1 MIRPYIIL
9 YAMNKQKI
17 AKILIITI
25 LCLSTLMFLP
35 WIYLT
40 PIYYI
45 MRYAIMAMTAAA
57 FVLTFSLTRCLS
69 IRFVRLLLLTIACMV
84 LIFFIIPVR
93 SSDIVQL
100 VIALITLTIGAGLDW
115 NEREWAN
122 ISYGYTVLMIAVT
135 ICNCLFYAGG
145 LYVPEHYMFDEGK
158 NQVGAMVAI
167 GATACFY
174 FGMKI
179 KEERVPFF
187 VVTFLALL
195 SIVLIRARSDCFA
208 LIACM
213 LLITAKEADFHG
225 KWSVKTVLTILAIIL
240 IGVILYTGFVGDE
253 LHTFMH
259 GGKSGSGIDDM
270 TTRRW
275 ARNQKGMDII
285 MHHHSMEELKNPMKI
300 PFIHNYPLLRL
311 ARYSFFSLPLLLFY
325 FYFGISTLIVIFKSR
340 KTQVK
345 QVGWVVCCIP
355 LIISFAEPNFPYG
368 PGLVQMMAFLLL
380 GFSLR
385 PNDPPQSRPEAETAD
400 TVLHLSNDF
409 TNSKVHSNLYR
420 ELDADG
426 VKQTVFVP
434 LRKGAPEDNRFDGQR
449 TTFVFAHILKRLHRI
464 FFFHKIERTVREI
477 EKTVDLSQISCI
489 HATNLFS
496 DGMAARELHCK
507 YGIPYIVA
515 VRNSDVNAF
524 LRYLPHLWWVHRA
537 VLEDADKVV
546 FITPNLRERL
556 LKHPTLFKMRE
567 RVSAKSVVL
576 PNGINEFWISNLQT
590 TSTAEPHHLL
600 YAGNFTRNK
609 NLPRLIHALQTLR
622 TEFPDLHLDVAGDGG
637 NDQERVLA
645 LMHRNADWISY
656 HGKVTDLEEMKSL
669 YRSSRI
675 FAMPS
680 KSETFGLVYVEA
692 MSQGLSV
699 LWSRGEAI
707 DGMFPE
713 TIGESVNPLSES
725 DITAALKRL
734 LLHPESYQPLPASA
748 FDTFR
753 WPSIAQQYAAL
764 YAEIKSHVLRPTSYV

>member
-1 MIRPYIIL
+1 MK
-9 YAMNKQKI
+9 KQRI
-17 AKILIITI
+17 AKILVITI

-45 MRYAIMAMTAAA
+45 MRYAIMAMTAVA

-93 SSDIVQL
+93 PSDISQL

-122 ISYGYTVLMIAVT
+122 ISYGYTLLMIAVT
-135 ICNCLFYAGG
+135 LCNSLYYAGG

-174 FGMKI
+174 FGMKM
-179 KEERVPFF
+179 KEERTAFW

-225 KWSVKTVLTILAIIL
+225 KWSVKTVLTILGIIL
-240 IGVILYTGFVGDE
+240 IGVIIYTGFIGDE

-259 GGKSGSGIDDM
+259 GGKSGSGIDDI

-275 ARNQKGMDII
+275 ERNQKGMDII

-311 ARYSFFSLPLLLFY
+311 ARYSIFSLPLLLFY
-325 FYFGISTLIVIFKSR
+325 LYFGISTLIELFKSR
-340 KTQVK
+340 KTEIK

-368 PGLVQMMAFLLL
+368 PGLVQMLAFLLL

-385 PNDPPQSRPEAETAD
+385 PNDPPQSRPEAENAN
-400 TVLHLSNDF
+400 TVLHVCNDF
-409 TNSKVHSNLYR
+409 TFSKVHSNLYR
-420 ELDADG
+420 ELDAQG

-434 LRKGAPEDNRFDGQR
+434 LRKEAPEDNRFDGKN
-449 TTFVFAHILKRLHRI
+449 TTFVFAHILKRLHRL
-464 FFFHKIERTVREI
+464 FFFHKIEKTVREI
-477 EKTVDLSQISCI
+477 EKTVDLNQISCI
-489 HATNLFS
+489 HATTLFS
-496 DGMAARELHCK
+496 DGMVARELHCK

-515 VRNSDVNAF
+515 VRNCDVNAF

-537 VLEDADKVV
+537 VMETTDKVI
-546 FITPNLRERL
+546 FITPNLQKRL
-556 LKHPTLFKMRE
+556 LKHPTLYKMRE
-567 RVSAKSVVL
+567 QVSEKSIVI
-576 PNGINEFWISNLQT
+576 PNGINEFWLNNIQT
-590 TSTAEPHHLL
+590 ENTAHPHHLL

-609 NLPRLIHALQTLR
+609 NLPRLIHALQKLR
-622 TEFPDLHLDVAGDGG
+622 TELPDLHLDVAGDGG
-637 NDQERVLA
+637 NDQDRVLA
-645 LMHRNADWISY
+645 LMHRNADWITY
-656 HGKVTDLEEMKSL
+656 HGKITDLEEMKTL
-669 YRSSRI
+669 YRANHI

-680 KSETFGLVYVEA
+680 KSETFGLVYLEA
-692 MSQGLSV
+692 MTQGLSV
-699 LWSRGEAI
+699 LWTKGEAI

-725 DITAALKRL
+725 DITTKLRNL
-734 LLHPESYQPLPASA
+734 LTNSEHYKTLSPST

-753 WPSIAQQYAAL
+753 WNAIAKQYVDLYSISN
-764 YAEIKSHVLRPTSYV
+764 I

>member
-1 MIRPYIIL
+1 MIRPYKIL

-17 AKILIITI
+17 AKTLIITI

-57 FVLTFSLTRCLS
+57 FLLTFSLTRCMS

-93 SSDIVQL
+93 PSDISQL

-122 ISYGYTVLMIAVT
+122 VSYGYTVLMIAVT

-167 GATACFY
+167 GATACYY

-213 LLITAKEADFHG
+213 LLITAKEADFHV
-225 KWSVKTVLTILAIIL
+225 KWNVKAVLTIFAIIL
-240 IGVILYTGFVGDE
+240 IGIIIYTGFIGDE

-259 GGKSGSGIDDM
+259 GGKSGEGINDL

-275 ARNQKGMDII
+275 GRNQEGMDII

-311 ARYSFFSLPLLLFY
+311 ARYSFFSIPLLLFY
-325 FYFGISTLIVIFKSR
+325 LYFGVSTLIELFKSR
-340 KTQVK
+340 KTEIR

-368 PGLVQMMAFLLL
+368 PGLVQMLAFLLL

-385 PNDPPQSRPEAETAD
+385 PYDPPQTRPEAENAD
-400 TVLHLSNDF
+400 TVLQVCNDF
-409 TNSKVHSNLYR
+409 TYSKVHSNLYR
-420 ELDADG
+420 ELDVQG

-434 LRKGAPEDNRFDGQR
+434 LRKEAPEDNRFDGKN
-449 TTFVFAHILKRLHRI
+449 TTFVFAHILKRLHRV
-464 FFFHKIERTVREI
+464 FFFHKIEKTVREI
-477 EKTVDLSQISCI
+477 EKTVDLKQISCI
-489 HATNLFS
+489 HATTLFS
-496 DGMAARELHCK
+496 DGMVARELYCK
-507 YGIPYIVA
+507 YGIPYMVA
-515 VRNSDVNAF
+515 VRNCDVNAF

-537 VLEDADKVV
+537 VLEDAQKVV
-546 FITPNLRERL
+546 FITPNLQQRL

-567 RVSAKSVVL
+567 TVAAKSIVV
-576 PNGINEFWISNLQT
+576 PNGINEFWINNLQT
-590 TSTAEPHHLL
+590 ESKADPHHVV

-609 NLPRLIHALQTLR
+609 NLPRLIHALQSLR
-622 TEFPDLHLDVAGDGG
+622 AEIPDLHFDVAGDGG
-637 NDQERVLA
+637 DDQDRVLA
-645 LMHRNADWISY
+645 LMQRNADWISY
-656 HGKVTDLEEMKSL
+656 HGKITDLEEMKSL
-669 YRSSRI
+669 YRANRI

-680 KSETFGLVYVEA
+680 KSETFGLVYLEA

-699 LWSRGEAI
+699 LWTRGEAI
-707 DGMFPE
+707 DGMFTEP
-713 TIGESVNPLSES
+713 IGESVNPLSES
-725 DITAALKRL
+725 DITTALKKL
-734 LLHPESYQPLPASA
+734 LLHPESYQTLPAST

-753 WPSIAQQYAAL
+753 WPSIAQEYVDL
-764 YAEIKSHVLRPTSYV
+764 YAEIKS

>member
-1 MIRPYIIL
+1 MK
-9 YAMNKQKI
+9 KQRI
-17 AKILIITI
+17 AKILVITI

-45 MRYAIMAMTAAA
+45 MRYAIMAMTAVA

-93 SSDIVQL
+93 PSDISQL

-122 ISYGYTVLMIAVT
+122 ISYGYTLLMIAVT
-135 ICNCLFYAGG
+135 LCNSLYYAGG

-174 FGMKI
+174 FGMKM
-179 KEERVPFF
+179 KEERTAFW

-225 KWSVKTVLTILAIIL
+225 KWSVKTVLTILGIIL
-240 IGVILYTGFVGDE
+240 IGVIIYTGFIGDE

-259 GGKSGSGIDDM
+259 GGKSGSGIDDI

-275 ARNQKGMDII
+275 ERNQKGMDII

-311 ARYSFFSLPLLLFY
+311 ARYSIFSLPLLLFY
-325 FYFGISTLIVIFKSR
+325 LYFGISTLIELFKSR
-340 KTQVK
+340 KTEIK

-368 PGLVQMMAFLLL
+368 PGLVQMLAFLLL

-385 PNDPPQSRPEAETAD
+385 PNDPPQSRPEAENAN
-400 TVLHLSNDF
+400 TVLHVCNDF
-409 TNSKVHSNLYR
+409 TFSKVHSNLYR
-420 ELDADG
+420 ELDAQG

-434 LRKGAPEDNRFDGQR
+434 LRKEAPEDNRFDGKN
-449 TTFVFAHILKRLHRI
+449 TTFVFAHILKRLHRL
-464 FFFHKIERTVREI
+464 FFFHKIEKTVREI
-477 EKTVDLSQISCI
+477 EKTVDLNQISCI
-489 HATNLFS
+489 HATTLFS
-496 DGMAARELHCK
+496 DGMVARELHCK

-515 VRNSDVNAF
+515 VRNCDVNAF

-537 VLEDADKVV
+537 VMETVDKVI
-546 FITPNLRERL
+546 FITPNLQKRL
-556 LKHPTLFKMRE
+556 LKHPTLYKMRE
-567 RVSAKSVVL
+567 QVSEKSIVI
-576 PNGINEFWISNLQT
+576 PNGINEFWLNNIQT
-590 TSTAEPHHLL
+590 ENTAHPHHLL

-609 NLPRLIHALQTLR
+609 NLPRLIHALQKLR
-622 TEFPDLHLDVAGDGG
+622 TELPDLHLDVAGDGG
-637 NDQERVLA
+637 NDQDRVLA
-645 LMHRNADWISY
+645 LMHRNADWITY
-656 HGKVTDLEEMKSL
+656 HGKITDLEEMKTL
-669 YRSSRI
+669 YRANHI

-680 KSETFGLVYVEA
+680 KSETFGLVYLEA
-692 MSQGLSV
+692 MTQGLSV
-699 LWSRGEAI
+699 LWTKGEAI

-725 DITAALKRL
+725 DITTKLSNL
-734 LLHPESYQPLPASA
+734 LTNLDHYKTLPPST

-753 WPSIAQQYAAL
+753 WNAIAKQYVDL
-764 YAEIKSHVLRPTSYV
+764 YPISNI

>member
-1 MIRPYIIL
+1 MK
-9 YAMNKQKI
+9 KQRI
-17 AKILIITI
+17 AKILVITI

-45 MRYAIMAMTAAA
+45 MRYAIMAMTAVA

-93 SSDIVQL
+93 PSDISQL

-122 ISYGYTVLMIAVT
+122 ISYGYTLLMIAVT
-135 ICNCLFYAGG
+135 LCNSLYYAGG

-174 FGMKI
+174 FGMKM
-179 KEERVPFF
+179 KEERTAFW

-225 KWSVKTVLTILAIIL
+225 KWSVKTVLTILGIIL
-240 IGVILYTGFVGDE
+240 IGVIIYTGFIGDE

-259 GGKSGSGIDDM
+259 GGKSGSGIDDI

-275 ARNQKGMDII
+275 ERNQKGMDII

-311 ARYSFFSLPLLLFY
+311 ARYSIFSLPLLLFY
-325 FYFGISTLIVIFKSR
+325 LYFGISTLIELFKSR
-340 KTQVK
+340 KTEIK

-368 PGLVQMMAFLLL
+368 PGLVQMLAFLLL

-385 PNDPPQSRPEAETAD
+385 PNDPPQSRPEAENAN
-400 TVLHLSNDF
+400 TVLHVCNDF
-409 TNSKVHSNLYR
+409 TFSKVHSNLYR
-420 ELDADG
+420 ELDAQG

-434 LRKGAPEDNRFDGQR
+434 LRKEAPEDNRFDGKN
-449 TTFVFAHILKRLHRI
+449 TTFVFAHILKRLHRL
-464 FFFHKIERTVREI
+464 FFFHKIEKTVREI
-477 EKTVDLSQISCI
+477 EKTVDLNQISCI
-489 HATNLFS
+489 HATTLFS
-496 DGMAARELHCK
+496 DGMVARELHCK

-515 VRNSDVNAF
+515 VRNCDVNAF

-537 VLEDADKVV
+537 VMETVDKVI
-546 FITPNLRERL
+546 FITPNLQKRL
-556 LKHPTLFKMRE
+556 LKHPTLYKMRE
-567 RVSAKSVVL
+567 QVSEKSIVI
-576 PNGINEFWISNLQT
+576 PNGINEFWLNNIQT
-590 TSTAEPHHLL
+590 ENTAHPHHLL

-609 NLPRLIHALQTLR
+609 NLPRLIHALQKLR
-622 TEFPDLHLDVAGDGG
+622 TEIPDLHLDVAGDGG
-637 NDQERVLA
+637 NDQDRVLA
-645 LMHRNADWISY
+645 LMHRNADWITY
-656 HGKVTDLEEMKSL
+656 HGKITDLEEMKTL
-669 YRSSRI
+669 YRANHI

-680 KSETFGLVYVEA
+680 KSETFGLVYLEA
-692 MSQGLSV
+692 MTQGLSV
-699 LWSRGEAI
+699 LWTKGEAI

-725 DITAALKRL
+725 DITTKLSNL
-734 LLHPESYQPLPASA
+734 LTNLDHYKTLPPST

-753 WPSIAQQYAAL
+753 WNAIAKQYVDL
-764 YAEIKSHVLRPTSYV
+764 YPISNI

>member
-1 MIRPYIIL
+1 MK
-9 YAMNKQKI
+9 KQRI
-17 AKILIITI
+17 AKILVITI

-45 MRYAIMAMTAAA
+45 MRYAIMAMTAVA

-93 SSDIVQL
+93 PSDISQL

-122 ISYGYTVLMIAVT
+122 ISYGYTLLMIAVT
-135 ICNCLFYAGG
+135 LCNSLYYAGG

-174 FGMKI
+174 FGMKM
-179 KEERVPFF
+179 KEERTAFW

-225 KWSVKTVLTILAIIL
+225 KWSVKTVLTILGIIL
-240 IGVILYTGFVGDE
+240 IGVIIYTGFIGDE

-259 GGKSGSGIDDM
+259 GGKSGSGIDDI

-275 ARNQKGMDII
+275 ERNQKGIDII

-311 ARYSFFSLPLLLFY
+311 ARYSIFSLPLLLFY
-325 FYFGISTLIVIFKSR
+325 LYFGISTLIELFKSR
-340 KTQVK
+340 KTEIK

-368 PGLVQMMAFLLL
+368 PGLVQMLAFLLL

-385 PNDPPQSRPEAETAD
+385 PNDPPQSRPEAENAN
-400 TVLHLSNDF
+400 TVLHVCNDF
-409 TNSKVHSNLYR
+409 TFSKVHSNLYR
-420 ELDADG
+420 ELDAQG

-434 LRKGAPEDNRFDGQR
+434 LRKEAPEDNRFDGKN
-449 TTFVFAHILKRLHRI
+449 TTFVFAHILKRLHRL
-464 FFFHKIERTVREI
+464 FFFHKIEKTVREI
-477 EKTVDLSQISCI
+477 EKTVDLNQISCI
-489 HATNLFS
+489 HATTLFS
-496 DGMAARELHCK
+496 DGMVARELHCK

-515 VRNSDVNAF
+515 VRNCDVNAF

-537 VLEDADKVV
+537 VMETVDKVI
-546 FITPNLRERL
+546 FITPNLQKRL
-556 LKHPTLFKMRE
+556 LKHPTLYKMRE
-567 RVSAKSVVL
+567 QVSEKSIVI
-576 PNGINEFWISNLQT
+576 PNGINEFWLNNIQT
-590 TSTAEPHHLL
+590 ENTAHPHHLL

-609 NLPRLIHALQTLR
+609 NLPRLIHALQKLR
-622 TEFPDLHLDVAGDGG
+622 TELPDLHLDVAGDGG
-637 NDQERVLA
+637 NDQDRVLA
-645 LMHRNADWISY
+645 LMHRNADWITY
-656 HGKVTDLEEMKSL
+656 HGKITDLEEMKTL
-669 YRSSRI
+669 YRANHI

-680 KSETFGLVYVEA
+680 KSETFGLVYLEA
-692 MSQGLSV
+692 MTQGLSV
-699 LWSRGEAI
+699 LWTKGEAI

-725 DITAALKRL
+725 DITTKLSNL
-734 LLHPESYQPLPASA
+734 LTNLDHYKTLPPST

-753 WPSIAQQYAAL
+753 WNAIAKQYVDL
-764 YAEIKSHVLRPTSYV
+764 YPISNI

>member
-1 MIRPYIIL
+1 MK
-9 YAMNKQKI
+9 KQRI
-17 AKILIITI
+17 AKILVITI

-45 MRYAIMAMTAAA
+45 MRYAIMVMTAVA

-93 SSDIVQL
+93 PSDISQL

-122 ISYGYTVLMIAVT
+122 ISYGYTLLMIAVT
-135 ICNCLFYAGG
+135 LCNSLYYAGG

-174 FGMKI
+174 FGMKM
-179 KEERVPFF
+179 KEERTAFW

-225 KWSVKTVLTILAIIL
+225 KWSVKTVLTILGIIL
-240 IGVILYTGFVGDE
+240 IGVIIYTGFIGDE

-259 GGKSGSGIDDM
+259 GGKSGSGIDDI

-275 ARNQKGMDII
+275 ERNQKGMDII

-311 ARYSFFSLPLLLFY
+311 ARYSVFSLPLLLFY
-325 FYFGISTLIVIFKSR
+325 IYFGISTLIELFKSR
-340 KTQVK
+340 KTEIK

-368 PGLVQMMAFLLL
+368 PGLVQMLAFLLL

-385 PNDPPQSRPEAETAD
+385 PNDPPQTRPEAENAD
-400 TVLHLSNDF
+400 MVLHVCNDF
-409 TNSKVHSNLYR
+409 TFSKVHSNLYR
-420 ELDADG
+420 ELDAQG

-434 LRKGAPEDNRFDGQR
+434 LRKEAPEDNRFDGQN
-449 TTFVFAHILKRLHRI
+449 TIFVFAHILKRLHRL
-464 FFFHKIERTVREI
+464 FFFHKIEKTVREI
-477 EKTVDLSQISCI
+477 EKTVDLNQISCI
-489 HATNLFS
+489 HATTLFS
-496 DGMAARELHCK
+496 DGMVARELHCK

-515 VRNSDVNAF
+515 VRNCDVNAF

-537 VLEDADKVV
+537 VMETADKVI
-546 FITPNLRERL
+546 FITPNLQKRL
-556 LKHPTLFKMRE
+556 LKHPTLYKMRE
-567 RVSAKSVVL
+567 LVSEKSIVI
-576 PNGINEFWISNLQT
+576 PNGINEFWLNNIQT
-590 TSTAEPHHLL
+590 ENTAHPHHLL

-609 NLPRLIHALQTLR
+609 NLPRLIHALQKLR
-622 TEFPDLHLDVAGDGG
+622 TEIPDLHLDVAGDGG
-637 NDQERVLA
+637 NDQDRVLA
-645 LMHRNADWISY
+645 LMHRNADWITY
-656 HGKVTDLEEMKSL
+656 HGKITDLEEMKVL
-669 YRSSRI
+669 YRANHI

-680 KSETFGLVYVEA
+680 KSETFGLVYLEA
-692 MSQGLSV
+692 MTQGLSV
-699 LWSRGEAI
+699 LWTQGEAI

-713 TIGESVNPLSES
+713 TIGESVNPLNES
-725 DITAALKRL
+725 DITVKLRNL
-734 LLHPESYQPLPASA
+734 LSNPDYYKTLPPST

-753 WPSIAQQYAAL
+753 WNAIAKQYVDL
-764 YAEIKSHVLRPTSYV
+764 YPISNI

>member
-1 MIRPYIIL
+1 MD
-9 YAMNKQKI
+9 KQKT

-57 FVLTFSLTRCLS
+57 FVLTFSLTRCMS

-93 SSDIVQL
+93 PSDISQL

-122 ISYGYTVLMIAVT
+122 VSYGYTVLMIAVT

-213 LLITAKEADFHG
+213 LLITAKEADFHV
-225 KWSVKTVLTILAIIL
+225 KWNVKAVLTILAIIL
-240 IGVILYTGFVGDE
+240 IGVIIYTGFIGDE

-259 GGKSGSGIDDM
+259 GGKSGEGINDL

-275 ARNQKGMDII
+275 GRNQEGMDII

-311 ARYSFFSLPLLLFY
+311 ARYSFFSIPLLLFY
-325 FYFGISTLIVIFKSR
+325 LYFGISTLIELFKSR
-340 KTQVK
+340 KTEIK

-368 PGLVQMMAFLLL
+368 PGLVQMLAFLLL

-385 PNDPPQSRPEAETAD
+385 PYDPPKSRPETENAD
-400 TVLHLSNDF
+400 TVLQVCNDF
-409 TNSKVHSNLYR
+409 TFSKVHSNLYR
-420 ELDADG
+420 ELDAQG
-426 VKQTVFVP
+426 VKQAVFVP
-434 LRKGAPEDNRFDGQR
+434 LRKEAPEDNRFDGQN
-449 TTFVFAHILKRLHRI
+449 TTFVFAHILKRLHRV
-464 FFFHKIERTVREI
+464 FFFHKIEKTVREI
-477 EKTVDLSQISCI
+477 EKTVDLNQISCI
-489 HATNLFS
+489 HATTLFS
-496 DGMAARELHCK
+496 DGMVARELYRK
-507 YGIPYIVA
+507 YGIPYMVA
-515 VRNSDVNAF
+515 VRNCDVNAF

-537 VLEDADKVV
+537 VLEDSQKVI
-546 FITPNLRERL
+546 FITPNLQQRL

-567 RVSAKSVVL
+567 TVASKSIVV
-576 PNGINEFWISNLQT
+576 PNGINEFWINNLQT
-590 TSTAEPHHLL
+590 ESNANPHHVV

-609 NLPRLIHALQTLR
+609 NLPRLIHALQSLR
-622 TEFPDLHLDVAGDGG
+622 AEIPDLHFDVAGDGG
-637 NDQERVLA
+637 DDQERVLA
-645 LMHRNADWISY
+645 LMHRNADWITY
-656 HGKVTDLEEMKSL
+656 HGKITDLEEMKSL
-669 YRSSRI
+669 YRANRI

-680 KSETFGLVYVEA
+680 KSETFGLVYLEA

-699 LWSRGEAI
+699 LWTRGEAI
-707 DGMFPE
+707 DGMFTE
-713 TIGESVNPLSES
+713 LIGESVNPLSES
-725 DITAALKRL
+725 DITTALKKL
-734 LLHPESYQPLPASA
+734 LLHPESYQSLPPST

-753 WPSIAQQYAAL
+753 WPSIAQQYITL
-764 YAEIKSHVLRPTSYV
+764 YSTLTL

>member
-1 MIRPYIIL
+1 MK
-9 YAMNKQKI
+9 KQRI
-17 AKILIITI
+17 AKILVITI

-45 MRYAIMAMTAAA
+45 MRYAIMAMTAVA

-93 SSDIVQL
+93 PSDISQL

-122 ISYGYTVLMIAVT
+122 ISYGYTLLMIAVT
-135 ICNCLFYAGG
+135 LCNSLYYAGG

-174 FGMKI
+174 FGMKM
-179 KEERVPFF
+179 KEERTAFW

-225 KWSVKTVLTILAIIL
+225 KWSVKTVLTILGIIL
-240 IGVILYTGFVGDE
+240 IGVIIYTGFIGDE

-259 GGKSGSGIDDM
+259 GGKSGSGIDDI

-275 ARNQKGMDII
+275 ERNQKGMDII

-311 ARYSFFSLPLLLFY
+311 ARYSIFSLPLLLFY
-325 FYFGISTLIVIFKSR
+325 LYFGISTLIELFKSR
-340 KTQVK
+340 KTEIK

-368 PGLVQMMAFLLL
+368 PGLVQMLAFLLL

-385 PNDPPQSRPEAETAD
+385 PNDPPQSRPEAENAN
-400 TVLHLSNDF
+400 TVLHVCNDF
-409 TNSKVHSNLYR
+409 TFSKVHSNLYR
-420 ELDADG
+420 ELDAQG

-434 LRKGAPEDNRFDGQR
+434 LRKEAPEDNRFDGQN
-449 TTFVFAHILKRLHRI
+449 TTFVFAHILKRLHRL
-464 FFFHKIERTVREI
+464 FFFHKIEKTVREI
-477 EKTVDLSQISCI
+477 EKTVDLNQISCI
-489 HATNLFS
+489 HATTLFS
-496 DGMAARELHCK
+496 DGMVARELHCK

-515 VRNSDVNAF
+515 VRNCDVNAF

-537 VLEDADKVV
+537 VMETTDKVI
-546 FITPNLRERL
+546 FITPNLQKRL
-556 LKHPTLFKMRE
+556 LKHPTLYKMRE
-567 RVSAKSVVL
+567 QVSEKSIVI
-576 PNGINEFWISNLQT
+576 PNGINEFWLNNIQT
-590 TSTAEPHHLL
+590 ENTAHPHHLL

-609 NLPRLIHALQTLR
+609 NLPRLIHALQKLR
-622 TEFPDLHLDVAGDGG
+622 TELPDLHLDVAGDGG
-637 NDQERVLA
+637 NDQDRVLA
-645 LMHRNADWISY
+645 LMHRNADWITY
-656 HGKVTDLEEMKSL
+656 HGKITDLEEMKTL
-669 YRSSRI
+669 YRANHI

-680 KSETFGLVYVEA
+680 KSETFGLVYLEA
-692 MSQGLSV
+692 MTQGLSV
-699 LWSRGEAI
+699 LWTKGEAI

-725 DITAALKRL
+725 DITTKLRNL
-734 LLHPESYQPLPASA
+734 LTNSEHYKTLSPST

-753 WPSIAQQYAAL
+753 WNAIAKQYVDLYSISN
-764 YAEIKSHVLRPTSYV
+764 I

>member
-1 MIRPYIIL
+1 MK
-9 YAMNKQKI
+9 KQRI
-17 AKILIITI
+17 AKILVITI

-45 MRYAIMAMTAAA
+45 MRYAIMAMTAVA

-93 SSDIVQL
+93 PSDISQL

-122 ISYGYTVLMIAVT
+122 ISYGYTLLMIAVT
-135 ICNCLFYAGG
+135 LCNSLYYAGG

-174 FGMKI
+174 FGMKM
-179 KEERVPFF
+179 KEERTAFW

-225 KWSVKTVLTILAIIL
+225 KWSVKTVLTILGIIL
-240 IGVILYTGFVGDE
+240 IGVIIYTGFIGDE

-259 GGKSGSGIDDM
+259 GGKSGSGIDDI

-275 ARNQKGMDII
+275 ERNQKGMDII

-311 ARYSFFSLPLLLFY
+311 ARYSIFSLPLLLFY
-325 FYFGISTLIVIFKSR
+325 IYFGISTLIELFKSR
-340 KTQVK
+340 KTEIK

-368 PGLVQMMAFLLL
+368 PGLVQMLAFLLL

-385 PNDPPQSRPEAETAD
+385 PNDPPQSRPEAENAN
-400 TVLHLSNDF
+400 TVLHVCNDF
-409 TNSKVHSNLYR
+409 TFSKVHSNLYR
-420 ELDADG
+420 ELDAQG

-434 LRKGAPEDNRFDGQR
+434 LRKGASEDNRFEGQN
-449 TTFVFAHILKRLHRI
+449 TTFVFAHILKRLHRL
-464 FFFHKIERTVREI
+464 FFFHKIEKTVREI
-477 EKTVDLSQISCI
+477 EKTVDLNQISCI
-489 HATNLFS
+489 HATTLFS
-496 DGMAARELHCK
+496 DGMVARELHCK

-515 VRNSDVNAF
+515 VRNCDVNAF

-537 VLEDADKVV
+537 VMETADKVI
-546 FITPNLRERL
+546 FITPNLQKRL
-556 LKHPTLFKMRE
+556 LKHPTLYKMRE
-567 RVSAKSVVL
+567 QVSEKSIVI
-576 PNGINEFWISNLQT
+576 PNGINEFWLNNIHTEN
-590 TSTAEPHHLL
+590 TAHPHHLL

-609 NLPRLIHALQTLR
+609 NLPRLIHALQKLR
-622 TEFPDLHLDVAGDGG
+622 TELPDLHLDVAGDGG
-637 NDQERVLA
+637 NDQDRVLA
-645 LMHRNADWISY
+645 LIHRNADWITY
-656 HGKVTDLEEMKSL
+656 HGKITDLEEMKTL
-669 YRSSRI
+669 YRANHI

-680 KSETFGLVYVEA
+680 KSETFGLVYLEA
-692 MSQGLSV
+692 MTQGLSV
-699 LWSRGEAI
+699 LWTQGEAI

-725 DITAALKRL
+725 DITTKLRNL
-734 LLHPESYQPLPASA
+734 LTNLDHYKTLPPST

-753 WPSIAQQYAAL
+753 WNAIAKQYVDL
-764 YAEIKSHVLRPTSYV
+764 YPISNV

>member
-84 LIFFIIPVR
+84 LIFFIIPVQLP
-93 SSDIVQL
+93 DIVQL

-187 VVTFLALL
+187 VVSFLALL

-325 FYFGISTLIVIFKSR
+325 FYFGISTLIEIFKSR
-340 KTQVK
+340 KSQVK

-420 ELDADG
+420 ELDTDG

-434 LRKGAPEDNRFDGQR
+434 LRKGAPEDNRFDGQH
-449 TTFVFAHILKRLHRI
+449 TSFVFAHILKRLHRV

-515 VRNSDVNAF
+515 VRNCDVNAF

-576 PNGINEFWISNLQT
+576 PNGINDFWIRNLQT
-590 TSTAEPHHLL
+590 TNTADPHHLL

-645 LMHRNADWISY
+645 LMHRNADWITY

-734 LLHPESYQPLPASA
+734 LLHPESYQPLPAST

-753 WPSIAQQYAAL
+753 WPSIAQQYVGL
-764 YAEIKSHVLRPTSYV
+764 YAEIKSHV

>member
-1 MIRPYIIL
+1 MIRPYKIP
-9 YAMNKQKI
+9 YAMKKQKI

-93 SSDIVQL
+93 PSDIVQL

-115 NEREWAN
+115 DEREWAN

-208 LIACM
+208 LLACM
-213 LLITAKEADFHG
+213 LLITAKEADFRM
-225 KWSVKTVLTILAIIL
+225 KWNVKAVLTILAIIL
-240 IGVILYTGFVGDE
+240 IGVIIYTGFIGDE

-259 GGKSGSGIDDM
+259 GGKSGEGINDL

-275 ARNQKGMDII
+275 GRNQEGMDII

-311 ARYSFFSLPLLLFY
+311 ARYSFFSIPLLLFY
-325 FYFGISTLIVIFKSR
+325 IYFGISTLIELFKSR
-340 KTQVK
+340 KTEIR

-368 PGLVQMMAFLLL
+368 PGLVQMLAFLLL

-385 PNDPPQSRPEAETAD
+385 PYDPPQSRPEADNAD
-400 TVLHLSNDF
+400 TVLHVCNDF
-409 TNSKVHSNLYR
+409 TFSKVHSNLYR
-420 ELDADG
+420 ELDIQG

-434 LRKGAPEDNRFDGQR
+434 LRKDAAEENRFDGQN
-449 TTFVFAHILKRLHRI
+449 TTFVFAHILKRLHRV

-477 EKTVDLSQISCI
+477 EKTVDLNQISCI
-489 HATNLFS
+489 HATTLFS
-496 DGMAARELHCK
+496 DGMVARELYRK
-507 YGIPYIVA
+507 YGIPYMVA
-515 VRNSDVNAF
+515 VRNCDVNAF

-537 VLEDADKVV
+537 VLEDAQKVV

-556 LKHPTLFKMRE
+556 VKHPTLFKMRE
-567 RVSAKSVVL
+567 TVAAKSIVV
-576 PNGINEFWISNLQT
+576 PNGINEFWINNLQT
-590 TSTAEPHHLL
+590 ESKADPHHVV

-609 NLPRLIHALQTLR
+609 NLPRLIHALQSLR
-622 TEFPDLHLDVAGDGG
+622 AEIPDLHFDVAGDGG
-637 NDQERVLA
+637 EDQDRVLA
-645 LMHRNADWISY
+645 LMHRNADWITY
-656 HGKVTDLEEMKSL
+656 HGKITDLETMKSL
-669 YRSSRI
+669 YRANRI

-680 KSETFGLVYVEA
+680 KSETFGLVYLEA
-692 MSQGLSV
+692 LSQGLSV
-699 LWSRGEAI
+699 LWTRGEAI
-707 DGMFPE
+707 DGMFTEP
-713 TIGESVNPLSES
+713 IGESVNPLSES
-725 DITAALKRL
+725 DITTALKKL
-734 LLHPESYQPLPASA
+734 LLHPESYQTLPTST

-753 WPSIAQQYAAL
+753 WPSIAQQYITL
-764 YAEIKSHVLRPTSYV
+764 YSTLTV

>member
-1 MIRPYIIL
+1 MKNVEYKTTL
-9 YAMNKQKI
+9 NLKLMKKQRI
-17 AKILIITI
+17 AKILVITI

-45 MRYAIMAMTAAA
+45 MRYAIMAMTAVA

-93 SSDIVQL
+93 PSDISQL

-122 ISYGYTVLMIAVT
+122 ISYGYTLLMIAVT
-135 ICNCLFYAGG
+135 LCNSLYYAGG

-174 FGMKI
+174 FGMKM
-179 KEERVPFF
+179 KEERTAFW

-225 KWSVKTVLTILAIIL
+225 KWSVKTVLTILGIIL
-240 IGVILYTGFVGDE
+240 IGVIIYTGFIGDE

-259 GGKSGSGIDDM
+259 GGKSGSGIDDI

-275 ARNQKGMDII
+275 ERNQKGMDII

-311 ARYSFFSLPLLLFY
+311 ARYSIFSLPLLLFY
-325 FYFGISTLIVIFKSR
+325 LYFGISTLIELFKSR
-340 KTQVK
+340 KTEIK

-368 PGLVQMMAFLLL
+368 PGLVQMLAFLLL

-385 PNDPPQSRPEAETAD
+385 PNDPPQSRPEAENAN
-400 TVLHLSNDF
+400 TVLHVCNDF
-409 TNSKVHSNLYR
+409 TFSKVHSNLYR
-420 ELDADG
+420 ELDAQG

-434 LRKGAPEDNRFDGQR
+434 LRKEAPEDNRFDGKN
-449 TTFVFAHILKRLHRI
+449 TTFVFAHILKRLHRL
-464 FFFHKIERTVREI
+464 FFFHKIEKTVREI
-477 EKTVDLSQISCI
+477 EKTVDLNQISCI
-489 HATNLFS
+489 HATTLFS
-496 DGMAARELHCK
+496 DGMVARELHCK

-515 VRNSDVNAF
+515 VRNCDVNAF

-537 VLEDADKVV
+537 VMETVDKVI
-546 FITPNLRERL
+546 FITPNLQKRL
-556 LKHPTLFKMRE
+556 LKHPTLYKMRE
-567 RVSAKSVVL
+567 QVSEKSIVI
-576 PNGINEFWISNLQT
+576 PNGINEFWLNNIQT
-590 TSTAEPHHLL
+590 ENTAHPRHLL

-609 NLPRLIHALQTLR
+609 NLPRLIHALQKLR
-622 TEFPDLHLDVAGDGG
+622 TELPDLHLDVAGDGG
-637 NDQERVLA
+637 NDQDRVLA
-645 LMHRNADWISY
+645 LMHRNADWITY
-656 HGKVTDLEEMKSL
+656 HGKITDLEEMKTL
-669 YRSSRI
+669 YRANHI

-680 KSETFGLVYVEA
+680 KSETFGLVYLEA
-692 MSQGLSV
+692 MTQGLSV
-699 LWSRGEAI
+699 LWTKGEAI

-725 DITAALKRL
+725 DITTKLRNL
-734 LLHPESYQPLPASA
+734 LTNSEHYKTLSPST

-753 WPSIAQQYAAL
+753 WNAIAKQYVDL
-764 YAEIKSHVLRPTSYV
+764 YPISNI

>member
-1 MIRPYIIL
+1 MK
-9 YAMNKQKI
+9 KQRI
-17 AKILIITI
+17 AKILVITI

-45 MRYAIMAMTAAA
+45 MRYAIMAMTAVA

-93 SSDIVQL
+93 PSDISQL

-122 ISYGYTVLMIAVT
+122 ISYGYTLLMIAVT
-135 ICNCLFYAGG
+135 LCNSLYYAGG

-174 FGMKI
+174 FGMKM
-179 KEERVPFF
+179 KEERTAFW

-225 KWSVKTVLTILAIIL
+225 KWSVKTVLTILGIIL
-240 IGVILYTGFVGDE
+240 IGVIIYTGFIGDE

-259 GGKSGSGIDDM
+259 GGKSGSGIDDI

-275 ARNQKGMDII
+275 ERNQKGMDII

-311 ARYSFFSLPLLLFY
+311 ARYSIFSLPLLLFY
-325 FYFGISTLIVIFKSR
+325 LYFGISTLIELFKSR
-340 KTQVK
+340 KTEIK

-368 PGLVQMMAFLLL
+368 PGLVQMLAFLLL

-385 PNDPPQSRPEAETAD
+385 PNDPPQSRPEAENAN
-400 TVLHLSNDF
+400 TVLHVCNDF
-409 TNSKVHSNLYR
+409 TFSKVHSNLYR
-420 ELDADG
+420 ELDAQG

-434 LRKGAPEDNRFDGQR
+434 LRKEAPEDNRFDGKN
-449 TTFVFAHILKRLHRI
+449 TTFVFAHILKRLHRL
-464 FFFHKIERTVREI
+464 FFFHKIEKTVREI
-477 EKTVDLSQISCI
+477 EKTVDLNQISCI
-489 HATNLFS
+489 HATTLFS
-496 DGMAARELHCK
+496 DGMVARELHCK

-515 VRNSDVNAF
+515 VRNCDVNAF

-537 VLEDADKVV
+537 VMETVDKVI
-546 FITPNLRERL
+546 FITPNLQKRL
-556 LKHPTLFKMRE
+556 LKHPTLYKMRE
-567 RVSAKSVVL
+567 QVSEKSIVI
-576 PNGINEFWISNLQT
+576 PNGINEFWLNNIQT
-590 TSTAEPHHLL
+590 ENTAHPHHLL

-609 NLPRLIHALQTLR
+609 NLPRLIHALQKLR
-622 TEFPDLHLDVAGDGG
+622 TELPDLHLDVAGDGG
-637 NDQERVLA
+637 NDQDRVLA
-645 LMHRNADWISY
+645 LMHRNADWITY
-656 HGKVTDLEEMKSL
+656 HGKITDLEEMKTL
-669 YRSSRI
+669 YRANHI

-680 KSETFGLVYVEA
+680 KSETFGLVYLEA
-692 MSQGLSV
+692 MTQGLSV
-699 LWSRGEAI
+699 LWTKGEAI

-725 DITAALKRL
+725 DITTKLRNL
-734 LLHPESYQPLPASA
+734 LTNSEHYKTLSPST

-753 WPSIAQQYAAL
+753 WNAIAKQYVDL
-764 YAEIKSHVLRPTSYV
+764 YPISNL

>member
-1 MIRPYIIL
+1 MK
-9 YAMNKQKI
+9 KQRI
-17 AKILIITI
+17 AKILVITI

-45 MRYAIMAMTAAA
+45 MRYAIMAMTAVA

-93 SSDIVQL
+93 PSDISQL

-122 ISYGYTVLMIAVT
+122 ISYGYTLLMIAVT
-135 ICNCLFYAGG
+135 LCNSLYYAGG

-174 FGMKI
+174 FGMKM
-179 KEERVPFF
+179 KEERTAFW

-225 KWSVKTVLTILAIIL
+225 KWSVKTVLTILGIIL
-240 IGVILYTGFVGDE
+240 IGVIIYTGFIGDE

-259 GGKSGSGIDDM
+259 GGKSGSGIDDI

-275 ARNQKGMDII
+275 ERNQKGMDII

-311 ARYSFFSLPLLLFY
+311 ARYSIFSLPLLLFY
-325 FYFGISTLIVIFKSR
+325 LYFGISTLIELFKSR
-340 KTQVK
+340 KTEIK

-368 PGLVQMMAFLLL
+368 PGLVQMLAFLLL

-385 PNDPPQSRPEAETAD
+385 PNDTPQSRPEAENAN
-400 TVLHLSNDF
+400 TVLHVCNDF
-409 TNSKVHSNLYR
+409 TFSKVHSNLYR
-420 ELDADG
+420 ELDAQG

-434 LRKGAPEDNRFDGQR
+434 LRKEAPEDNRFDGKN
-449 TTFVFAHILKRLHRI
+449 TTFVFALILKRLHRL
-464 FFFHKIERTVREI
+464 FFFHKIEKTVREI
-477 EKTVDLSQISCI
+477 EKTVDLNQISCI
-489 HATNLFS
+489 HATTLFS
-496 DGMAARELHCK
+496 DGMVARELHCK

-515 VRNSDVNAF
+515 VRNCDVNAF

-537 VLEDADKVV
+537 VMETADKVI
-546 FITPNLRERL
+546 FITPNLQKRL
-556 LKHPTLFKMRE
+556 LKHPTLYKMRE
-567 RVSAKSVVL
+567 QVSEKSIVI
-576 PNGINEFWISNLQT
+576 PNGINEFWLNNIQT
-590 TSTAEPHHLL
+590 ENTAHPHHLL

-609 NLPRLIHALQTLR
+609 NLPRLIHALQKLR
-622 TEFPDLHLDVAGDGG
+622 TELPDLHLDVAGDGG
-637 NDQERVLA
+637 NDQDRVLA
-645 LMHRNADWISY
+645 LMHRNADWITY
-656 HGKVTDLEEMKSL
+656 HGKITDLEEMKTL
-669 YRSSRI
+669 YRANHI

-680 KSETFGLVYVEA
+680 KSETFGLVYLEA
-692 MSQGLSV
+692 MTQGLSV
-699 LWSRGEAI
+699 LWTKGEAI

-725 DITAALKRL
+725 DITTKLRNL
-734 LLHPESYQPLPASA
+734 LTNSEHYKTLSPST

-753 WPSIAQQYAAL
+753 WNAIAKQYVDL
-764 YAEIKSHVLRPTSYV
+764 YPISNI

>member
-1 MIRPYIIL
+1 MK
-9 YAMNKQKI
+9 KQRI
-17 AKILIITI
+17 AKILVITI

-45 MRYAIMAMTAAA
+45 MRYAIMAMTAVA

-93 SSDIVQL
+93 PSDISQL

-122 ISYGYTVLMIAVT
+122 ISYGYTLLMIAVT
-135 ICNCLFYAGG
+135 LCNSLYYAGG

-158 NQVGAMVAI
+158 NQVGAMVSI

-174 FGMKI
+174 FGMKM
-179 KEERVPFF
+179 KEERTAFW

-225 KWSVKTVLTILAIIL
+225 KWSVKTVLTILGIIL
-240 IGVILYTGFVGDE
+240 IGVIIYTGFIGDE

-259 GGKSGSGIDDM
+259 GGKSGSGIDDI

-275 ARNQKGMDII
+275 ERNQKGMDII

-311 ARYSFFSLPLLLFY
+311 ARYSIFSLPLLLFY
-325 FYFGISTLIVIFKSR
+325 LYFGISTLIELFKSR
-340 KTQVK
+340 KTEIK

-368 PGLVQMMAFLLL
+368 PGLVQMLAFLLL

-385 PNDPPQSRPEAETAD
+385 PNDPPQSRPEAENAN
-400 TVLHLSNDF
+400 TVLHVCNDF
-409 TNSKVHSNLYR
+409 TFSKVHSNLYR
-420 ELDADG
+420 ELDAQG

-434 LRKGAPEDNRFDGQR
+434 LRKEAPEDNRFDGQN
-449 TTFVFAHILKRLHRI
+449 TTFVFAHILKRLHRL
-464 FFFHKIERTVREI
+464 FFFHKIEKTVREI
-477 EKTVDLSQISCI
+477 EKTVDLNQISCI
-489 HATNLFS
+489 HATTLFS
-496 DGMAARELHCK
+496 DGMVARELHCK

-515 VRNSDVNAF
+515 VRNCDVNAF

-537 VLEDADKVV
+537 VMETTDKVI
-546 FITPNLRERL
+546 FITPNLQKRL
-556 LKHPTLFKMRE
+556 LKHPTLYKMRE
-567 RVSAKSVVL
+567 QVSEKSIVI
-576 PNGINEFWISNLQT
+576 PNGINEFWLNNIQT
-590 TSTAEPHHLL
+590 ENTAHPHHLL

-609 NLPRLIHALQTLR
+609 NLPRLIHALQKLR
-622 TEFPDLHLDVAGDGG
+622 TELPDLHLDVAGDGG
-637 NDQERVLA
+637 NDQDRVLA
-645 LMHRNADWISY
+645 LMHRNADWITY
-656 HGKVTDLEEMKSL
+656 HGKITDLEEMKTL
-669 YRSSRI
+669 YRANHI

-680 KSETFGLVYVEA
+680 KSETFGLVYLEA
-692 MSQGLSV
+692 MTQGLSV
-699 LWSRGEAI
+699 LWTKGEAI

-725 DITAALKRL
+725 DITTKLRNL
-734 LLHPESYQPLPASA
+734 LTNSEHYKTLSPST

-753 WPSIAQQYAAL
+753 WNAIAKQYVDLYSISN
-764 YAEIKSHVLRPTSYV
+764 I

>member
-1 MIRPYIIL
+1 MK
-9 YAMNKQKI
+9 KQRI
-17 AKILIITI
+17 AKILVITI

-45 MRYAIMAMTAAA
+45 MRYAIMAMTAVA

-93 SSDIVQL
+93 PSDISQL

-122 ISYGYTVLMIAVT
+122 ISYGYTLLMIAVT
-135 ICNCLFYAGG
+135 LCNSLYYAGG

-174 FGMKI
+174 FGMKM
-179 KEERVPFF
+179 KEERTAFW

-225 KWSVKTVLTILAIIL
+225 KWSVKTVLTILGIIL
-240 IGVILYTGFVGDE
+240 IGVIIYTGFIGDE

-259 GGKSGSGIDDM
+259 GGKSGSGIDDI

-275 ARNQKGMDII
+275 ERNQKGMDII

-311 ARYSFFSLPLLLFY
+311 ARYSIFSLPLLLFY
-325 FYFGISTLIVIFKSR
+325 LYFGISTLIELFKSR
-340 KTQVK
+340 KTEIK

-368 PGLVQMMAFLLL
+368 PGLVQMLAFLLL

-385 PNDPPQSRPEAETAD
+385 PNDPPQSRPEAENAN
-400 TVLHLSNDF
+400 TVLHVCNDF
-409 TNSKVHSNLYR
+409 TFSKVHSNLYR
-420 ELDADG
+420 ELDAQG

-434 LRKGAPEDNRFDGQR
+434 LRKEAPEDNRFDGKN
-449 TTFVFAHILKRLHRI
+449 TTFVFAHILKRLHRL
-464 FFFHKIERTVREI
+464 FFFHKIEKTVREI
-477 EKTVDLSQISCI
+477 EKTVDLNQISCI
-489 HATNLFS
+489 HATTLFS
-496 DGMAARELHCK
+496 DGMVARELHCK

-515 VRNSDVNAF
+515 VRNCDVNAF

-537 VLEDADKVV
+537 VMETVDKVI
-546 FITPNLRERL
+546 FITPNLQKRL
-556 LKHPTLFKMRE
+556 LKHPTLYKMRE
-567 RVSAKSVVL
+567 QVSEKSIVI
-576 PNGINEFWISNLQT
+576 PNGINEFWLNSIQT
-590 TSTAEPHHLL
+590 ENTAHPHHLL

-609 NLPRLIHALQTLR
+609 NLPRLIHALQKLR
-622 TEFPDLHLDVAGDGG
+622 TELPDLHLDVAGDGG
-637 NDQERVLA
+637 NDQDRVLA
-645 LMHRNADWISY
+645 LMHRNADWITY
-656 HGKVTDLEEMKSL
+656 HGKITDLEEMKTL
-669 YRSSRI
+669 YRANHI

-680 KSETFGLVYVEA
+680 KSETFGLVYLEA
-692 MSQGLSV
+692 MTQGLSV
-699 LWSRGEAI
+699 LWTKGEAI

-725 DITAALKRL
+725 DITTKLRNL
-734 LLHPESYQPLPASA
+734 LTNSEHYKTLSPST

-753 WPSIAQQYAAL
+753 WNAIAKQYVDL
-764 YAEIKSHVLRPTSYV
+764 YPISNI

>member
-1 MIRPYIIL
+1 MD
-9 YAMNKQKI
+9 KQKT

-57 FVLTFSLTRCLS
+57 FVLTFSLTRCMS

-93 SSDIVQL
+93 PSDISQL

-122 ISYGYTVLMIAVT
+122 VSYGYTVLMIAVT

-213 LLITAKEADFHG
+213 LLITAKEADFHV
-225 KWSVKTVLTILAIIL
+225 KWNVKAVLTILAIIL
-240 IGVILYTGFVGDE
+240 IGVIIYTGFIGDE

-259 GGKSGSGIDDM
+259 GGKSGEGINDL

-275 ARNQKGMDII
+275 GRNQEGMDII

-325 FYFGISTLIVIFKSR
+325 LYFGVSTLIELFKSR
-340 KTQVK
+340 KTEIR

-368 PGLVQMMAFLLL
+368 PGLVQMLAFLLL

-385 PNDPPQSRPEAETAD
+385 PYDPPKSRPDAENAD
-400 TVLHLSNDF
+400 SVLQVCNDF
-409 TNSKVHSNLYR
+409 TYSKVHSNLYR
-420 ELDADG
+420 ELDAKG

-434 LRKGAPEDNRFDGQR
+434 LRKDAPEDNRFDGQN

-477 EKTVDLSQISCI
+477 EKTVDLNQISCI
-489 HATNLFS
+489 HATTLFS
-496 DGMAARELHCK
+496 DGMVARELYRK
-507 YGIPYIVA
+507 YGIPYMVA
-515 VRNSDVNAF
+515 VRNCDVNAF

-537 VLEDADKVV
+537 VLEDAQKVV
-546 FITPNLRERL
+546 FITPNLQQRL

-567 RVSAKSVVL
+567 TVAAKSIVV
-576 PNGINEFWISNLQT
+576 PNGINEFWINNLLTESN
-590 TSTAEPHHLL
+590 ADPHHVV

-609 NLPRLIHALQTLR
+609 NLPRLIHALQSLR
-622 TEFPDLHLDVAGDGG
+622 AEIPDLHFDVAGDGG
-637 NDQERVLA
+637 DDQERVLA
-645 LMHRNADWISY
+645 LMQRNADWITY
-656 HGKVTDLEEMKSL
+656 HGKITDLEEMKSL
-669 YRSSRI
+669 YRANRI

-680 KSETFGLVYVEA
+680 KSETFGLVYLEA

-699 LWSRGEAI
+699 LWTRGEAI
-707 DGMFPE
+707 DGMFTE
-713 TIGESVNPLSES
+713 LIGESVNPLSES
-725 DITAALKRL
+725 DITTALKKL
-734 LLHPESYQPLPASA
+734 LLKTESYQALPTST

-753 WPSIAQQYAAL
+753 WPSIAQEYVGL
-764 YAEIKSHVLRPTSYV
+764 YAEIKS

>member
-1 MIRPYIIL
+1 MK
-9 YAMNKQKI
+9 KQRI
-17 AKILIITI
+17 AKILVITI

-45 MRYAIMAMTAAA
+45 MRYAIMAMTAVA

-93 SSDIVQL
+93 PSDISQL

-122 ISYGYTVLMIAVT
+122 ISYGYTLLMIAVT
-135 ICNCLFYAGG
+135 LCNSLYYAGG

-174 FGMKI
+174 FGMKM
-179 KEERVPFF
+179 KEERTAFW

-225 KWSVKTVLTILAIIL
+225 KWSVKTVLTILGIIL
-240 IGVILYTGFVGDE
+240 IGVIIYTGFIGDE

-259 GGKSGSGIDDM
+259 GGKSGSGIDDI

-275 ARNQKGMDII
+275 ERNQKGMDII

-311 ARYSFFSLPLLLFY
+311 ARYSIFSLPLLLFY
-325 FYFGISTLIVIFKSR
+325 LYFGISTLIELFKSR
-340 KTQVK
+340 KTEIK

-368 PGLVQMMAFLLL
+368 PGLVQMLAFLLL

-385 PNDPPQSRPEAETAD
+385 PNDPPQSRPEAENAN
-400 TVLHLSNDF
+400 TVLHVCNDF
-409 TNSKVHSNLYR
+409 TFSKVHSNLYR
-420 ELDADG
+420 ELDAQG

-434 LRKGAPEDNRFDGQR
+434 LRKEAPEDNRFDGKN
-449 TTFVFAHILKRLHRI
+449 TTFVFVHILKRLHRL
-464 FFFHKIERTVREI
+464 FFFHKIEKTVREI
-477 EKTVDLSQISCI
+477 EKTVDLNQISCI
-489 HATNLFS
+489 HATTLFS
-496 DGMAARELHCK
+496 DGMVARELHCK

-515 VRNSDVNAF
+515 VRNCDVNAF

-537 VLEDADKVV
+537 VMETVDKVI
-546 FITPNLRERL
+546 FITPNLQKRL
-556 LKHPTLFKMRE
+556 LKHPTLYKMRE
-567 RVSAKSVVL
+567 QVSEKSIVI
-576 PNGINEFWISNLQT
+576 PNGINEFWLNNIQT
-590 TSTAEPHHLL
+590 ENTAHPHHLL

-609 NLPRLIHALQTLR
+609 NLPRLIHALQKLR
-622 TEFPDLHLDVAGDGG
+622 TELPDLHLDVAGDGG
-637 NDQERVLA
+637 NDQDRVLA
-645 LMHRNADWISY
+645 LMHRNADWITY
-656 HGKVTDLEEMKSL
+656 HGKITDLEEMKTL
-669 YRSSRI
+669 YRANHI

-680 KSETFGLVYVEA
+680 KSETFGLVYLEA
-692 MSQGLSV
+692 MTQGLSV
-699 LWSRGEAI
+699 LWTKGEAI

-725 DITAALKRL
+725 DITTKLRNL
-734 LLHPESYQPLPASA
+734 LTNSEHYKTLSPST

-753 WPSIAQQYAAL
+753 WNAIAKQYVDL
-764 YAEIKSHVLRPTSYV
+764 YPISNL